1 MADAVATAA
10 GSPWMSGLSIIVVI
24 ALLLAGV
31 LSGFPAHWQTI
42 VYSLGA
48 LVSLLLLFS
57 IQHSTNRQTEAILLK
72 LDELIKATRDASD
85 DVIAVEERDLHEQER
100 LHSRQHDRHQR
111 H

>member
-1 MADAVATAA
+1 
-10 GSPWMSGLSIIVVI
+10 MSGLSVAVVT
-24 ALLLAGV
+24 ALFLAGL
-31 LSGFPAHWQTI
+31 LSGFPTHWQTL

-48 LVSLLLLFS
+48 LTSLLLLFS

-100 LHSRQHDRHQR
+100 VHHRQHDRHQR